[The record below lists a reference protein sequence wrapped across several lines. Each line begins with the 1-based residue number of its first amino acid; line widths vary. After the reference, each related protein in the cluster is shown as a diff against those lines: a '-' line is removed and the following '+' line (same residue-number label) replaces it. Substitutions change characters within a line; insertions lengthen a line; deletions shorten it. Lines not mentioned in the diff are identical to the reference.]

1 MFDSTGSTFGLPLL
15 FNVAPR
21 SLLLISVAHKAL
33 LWICI
38 APRAL
43 LFNCVGTRAL
53 LLIGVGPRAVLLI
66 VVAHRALLLICVGS
80 RALLLI
86 CNVPRALLLIW
97 VGSRALLLICVCPRA
112 PLLIWVDPRTSC
124 MICLSYR
131 EALLLIYLSRALLYL
146 GRTTCSFRKG
156 ESPAYTD
163 TGALRGTNTVNA
175 LTKRTKYISI
185 AVVGSI
191 CKESIFPHVFFCLQ
205 LSIACIY
212 NGAKHSLKYF
222 WFFFILVKCP
232 YPQILQCW

>member
-86 CNVPRALLLIW
+86 
-97 VGSRALLLICVCPRA
+97 
-112 PLLIWVDPRTSC
+112 WVDPRKSC
-124 MICLSYR
+124 MVCLSSR
-131 EALLLIYLSRALLYL
+131 AALLLIYLSRAPLS
-146 GRTTCSFRKG
+146 RTTCSSTKVG
-156 ESPAYTD
+156 SLGHTD
-163 TGALRGTNTVNA
+163 TGALRGTNTVNV
-175 LTKRTKYISI
+175 LTKRTKHISI
-185 AVVGSI
+185 VVAGSI
-191 CKESIFPHVFFCLQ
+191 CKESIFPYMFFCLQ
-205 LSIACIY
+205 LSIAYIHNAGY
-212 NGAKHSLKYF
+212 LPSK
-222 WFFFILVKCP
+222 LVAP
-232 YPQILQCW
+232 SM